1 MSPQRILAVCL
12 RGNSRS
18 AAMAWVLK
26 EEFERDAVC
35 IGWSAAGPELM
46 DTLCRWAE
54 VVVVMEGKFAKHIP
68 AAYAEKIKVCD
79 VGDDRWVNPRHP
91 ELQELC
97 RNFAAKEL
105 K

>member
-1 MSPQRILAVCL
+1 MT
-12 RGNSRS
+12 
-18 AAMAWVLK
+18 WVLK
-26 EEFERDAVC
+26 EEFSRDAVA

-46 DTLCRWAE
+46 RTLCEWAD
-54 VVVVMEGKFAKHIP
+54 VVVVMETKFKKHIP
-68 AAYAEKIKVCD
+68 PDFHPKVKICD

-105 K
+105 V